1 MTYVIMRMVRTRL
14 ALGPFLILV
23 WAMARPATLPA
34 QPYQKYEGKEIANVQ
49 FVPPQQPVDA
59 MELFQILPVKRGQ
72 PLHIADVRAAIDRLF
87 ATGRYSDIQVDAEPF
102 QNGVI
107 LRFLTKNSWFIGNVH
122 VAGNI
127 SDPPNS
133 GQLENASNLDLGQ
146 PFRDAMLQ
154 ESVASQRRLFQDN
167 GLFRAQIESKLSYD
181 DRYQQ
186 INVRFN
192 VDSGPRARLA
202 TPVLQGDL
210 KMDAEK
216 IVAATKWRRWLLNSW
231 RPMTQVRVRKG
242 LDRVRGLYVK
252 DDRLEAKINLDGVMY
267 DPETQSALPS
277 LRIDAGPKIE
287 VNTIGAKVS
296 RKNLQRYI
304 PIYEEHAVDRDLL
317 SEGARNL
324 RDYFQRDGYFES
336 QVEFKE
342 QRVTNDR
349 AAIDYLINIGP
360 RHKLVRIDISGNHYF
375 DRATLRERMFLQTAS
390 LLQFRHGRYS
400 ENFLSQD
407 EQSITSLYESNGFS
421 DVKVTHQVI
430 DDYMGKTGD
439 IAVFIKIEE
448 GPQYFVNSVQVDGIE
463 QLKRDEILGNLSS
476 AAGQPF
482 SEFNVAVDRDTI
494 LARYFENG
502 FPNATFEWSSRAA
515 GQPNRVDLHFVINE
529 GKQQFVREVL
539 VSGLQQTRPRLVYRN
554 LRLNPG
560 DPLSP
565 TSISETQ
572 RRLYDLGIFERVNSA
587 VQDPDGETAHKYV
600 LYEIDEARRYSMAVG
615 FGAEL
620 ARIGGCQTC
629 LEAPAGAT
637 GFAPRVSVNVTRNNM
652 WGLGHSLSLRTRA
665 STLERQAL
673 LNYAWPRFE
682 DNDRLNLSFSGV
694 YEDSRDVRTFSYK
707 REEGSV
713 QLSQRLSKATTLL
726 YRIAYRRVGIDE
738 STLKISPLLIPLLA
752 QPVRLGIF
760 SMNLVQDRRDDPSDP
775 RKGIYNTL
783 DAGVAEHVL
792 GSQRNFTRFLARN
805 ATYHRIRKN
814 LVLARNTEFG
824 DIYAFRNA
832 VNVPSGSS
840 ACGSSS
846 SQASCL
852 LDVIPLPERFFAGG
866 ATSNRG
872 FPDYQAGPRDPTTGF
887 PLGGTALFFNQT
899 ELRFPLIGDNIGG
912 VLFHDAG
919 NAYSS
924 LGNLSF
930 RVSQRND
937 QDFDYMVHAAG
948 FGLRYRTPVGPV
960 RLDLA
965 YSINPPRFFGF
976 SGSEADLVNAGVNPC
991 SPVPPAVSRCV
1002 EQSVSHF
1009 QFFFSIGQT
1018 F

>member
-1 MTYVIMRMVRTRL
+1 MTYVIMRMVRTVAL
-14 ALGPFLILV
+14 APCLLLV
-23 WAMARPATLPA
+23 WAIARPPA
-34 QPYQKYEGKEIANVQ
+34 LRGQSQKYEGKEIVNIQ
-49 FVPPQQPVDA
+49 FSPPDQPVDP
-59 MELFQILPVKRGQ
+59 MELFEILPLKRGQ
-72 PLHIADVRAAIDRLF
+72 PLHVADVRAAIDRLF
-87 ATGRYSDIQVDAEPF
+87 ATGRYADIQVDAQPLG
-102 QNGVI
+102 NGVI
-107 LRFLTKNSWFIGNVH
+107 LRFLTKNNWFIGNVH
-122 VAGNI
+122 SAGAV

-133 GQLENASNLDLGQ
+133 GQLENAAALDLGQ
-146 PFRDAMLQ
+146 PFREAQLQ
-154 ESVASQRRLFQDN
+154 QAVANQRRLLRDN
-167 GLFRAQIESKLSYD
+167 GLFRPSIDPSLSYD
-181 DRYQQ
+181 DPHQQ
-186 INVRFN
+186 VNIRFN
-192 VDSGPRARLA
+192 VDSGPRAHLT

-210 KMDAEK
+210 KMDAGK
-216 IVAATKWRRWLLNSW
+216 IIAATKWRRWLLNSW
-231 RPMTQVRVRKG
+231 RPMTQARMRKG
-242 LDRVRGLYVK
+242 LDGVRSLYQK
-252 DDRLEAKINLDGVMY
+252 DNRLEAQISLDAVMY
-267 DPETQSALPS
+267 DPEALTALPS
-277 LRIDAGPKIE
+277 LKIDAGPRIE
-287 VNTIGAKVS
+287 VRTVGTKVS
-296 RKNLQRYI
+296 QKNLRKYI
-304 PIYEEHAVDRDLL
+304 PIYEEHAIDHDLL
-317 SEGARNL
+317 TEGARNL
-324 RDYFQRDGYFES
+324 HDFFQRDGYFES

-349 AAIDYLINIGP
+349 AAIDYLVNLGS
-360 RHKLVRIDISGNHYF
+360 RHKLVRIDITGNHYF
-375 DRATLRERMFLQTAS
+375 NTATLRERMFLETAS

-400 ENFLSQD
+400 ENFVTQD
-407 EQSITSLYESNGFS
+407 EQSIASLYQSNGFS
-421 DVKVTHQVI
+421 DVKVTHMVV
-430 DDYMGKTGD
+430 DDYMGKIGN

-448 GPQYFVNSVQVDGIE
+448 GPQYFVNTLQVDGIE
-463 QLKRDEILGNLSS
+463 QLDKNQIVATLSS
-476 AAGQPF
+476 VAGQPF
-482 SEFNVAVDRDTI
+482 SDFNVAVDRDTI
-494 LARYFENG
+494 LARYFEGG
-502 FPNATFEWSSRAA
+502 FANATFEWSSRPAA
-515 GQPNRVDLHFVINE
+515 QPNRVDVHYVVNE
-529 GKQQFVREVL
+529 GKRQFVREVL
-539 VSGLQQTRPRLVYRN
+539 VSGLQQTRPQLVNRN

-565 TSISETQ
+565 TAITDTQ
-572 RRLYDLGIFERVNSA
+572 RRLYDLGIFERVNA
-587 VQDPDGETAHKYV
+587 AIQDPDGDTSNKYV
-600 LYEIDEARRYSMAVG
+600 LYEIDEARRYSAAVG

-629 LEAPAGAT
+629 LDAPAGAT
-637 GFAPRVSVNVTRNNM
+637 GFAPRVSLNVTRNNL

-694 YEDSRDVRTFSYK
+694 FEDSRDVRTFSYK

-752 QPVRLGIF
+752 QPVRLGIAAI
-760 SMNLVQDRRDDPSDP
+760 NLVQDRRDDPSEP
-775 RKGIYNTL
+775 HKGIYNTL
-783 DAGVAEHVL
+783 DAGIAGHFL
-792 GSQRNFTRFLARN
+792 GSQRNFARFLARN
-805 ATYHRIRKN
+805 ATYHRIGKN
-814 LVLARNTEFG
+814 VVLARSTEFG
-824 DIYAFRNA
+824 DIYAFHYSIDPA
-832 VNVPSGSS
+832 LPPS
-840 ACGSSS
+840 
-846 SQASCL
+846 QQI
-852 LDVIPLPERFFAGG
+852 LDAIPLPERFFAGG

-924 LGNLSF
+924 LSNLSF
-930 RVSQRND
+930 RVTQHND

-948 FGLRYRTPVGPV
+948 FGLRYRTPIGPV

-965 YSINPPRFFGF
+965 YSINPPHFFGF
-976 SGSEADLVNAGVNPC
+976 SGSETDLVNAGVNPC